1 MVWKEGDEENEWK
14 RKGNKGMKKIYEWRK
29 LDDNEGMTNG
39 SGREKI
45 NESEDKLSD
54 KGIRKSYMLLK

>member
-1 MVWKEGDEENEWK
+1 
-14 RKGNKGMKKIYEWRK
+14 MKKIYEWRK